1 MTSRHESLYLD
12 PLCGWAVLDQGWAC
26 AVVDTVGTGYG
37 GVAKMFRCPTERNC
51 TITARVYRNLGL
63 LEAEGV
69 LEAIKY
75 LAMQHATE
83 IDSSR
88 IGLHGWSFGGFLTL
102 ATMTSQMVG
111 GRRI

>member
-1 MTSRHESLYLD
+1 MLLLTLLELVMAESQR
-12 PLCGWAVLDQGWAC
+12 CS
-26 AVVDTVGTGYG
+26 
-37 GVAKMFRCPTERNC
+37 GVQLNC

-75 LAMQHATE
+75 LAMQHDTE